1 VKTIEVTVSIG
12 LVGCK
17 RSSTIEVEDDM
28 TDDEIEEEAREAMFN
43 LIEWGWSWVDEAKT
57 KRSKR

>member
-1 VKTIEVTVSIG
+1 MKTIEVTVSIG